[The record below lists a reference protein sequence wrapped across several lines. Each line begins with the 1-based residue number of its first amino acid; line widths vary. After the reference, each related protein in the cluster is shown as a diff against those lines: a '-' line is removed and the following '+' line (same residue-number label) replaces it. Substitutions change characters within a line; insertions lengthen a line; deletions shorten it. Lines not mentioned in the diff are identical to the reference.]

1 MRRRLNNRTGETSGS
16 RRALPR
22 LALYGVMP
30 VRKVWLFGRR
40 SPLAAVCAAILIVA
54 ALAAVFAD
62 AVATHDPLAQD
73 IPNRLKPAGGDFL
86 LGTDNFG
93 RDVFSR
99 IVHGSQISLYVAVMS
114 VLAGT
119 VLGTSL
125 GMASAYLAGWVDL
138 VAQRVVDAS
147 LGFPLLV
154 LTVVIVVALG
164 ASTHTVVFAIAVAL
178 MPQMVR
184 LSRSRALSVKEE
196 AYVMAARAAGA
207 SLPRIV
213 LKHILPHSLGPIIA
227 HATGWVGA
235 ALVAESALSF
245 LGLGVPPPYPSW
257 GGMLQEGRQ
266 YLEVAPWLTVLPG
279 LALTITVLSF
289 ALLGDALRDELDPR
303 GSVRSPAKY

>member
-1 MRRRLNNRTGETSGS
+1 MRRRLNNRTGETSGP

-22 LALYGVMP
+22 LALDGVMP

-40 SPLAAVCAAILIVA
+40 SPLAATCAAILIIT
-54 ALAAVFAD
+54 ALIAVFAD

-73 IPNRLKPAGGDFL
+73 IPNRLKPAGGEFL

-119 VLGTSL
+119 VFGTLL
-125 GMASAYLAGWVDL
+125 GMVSAYLGGWVDL
-138 VAQRVVDAS
+138 VAQRVVDAF

-154 LTVVIVVALG
+154 LAVVIVVALG

-213 LKHILPHSLGPIIA
+213 LKHILAHSLGR
-227 HATGWVGA
+227 V
-235 ALVAESALSF
+235 
-245 LGLGVPPPYPSW
+245 VP
-257 GGMLQEGRQ
+257 R
-266 YLEVAPWLTVLPG
+266 A
-279 LALTITVLSF
+279 
-289 ALLGDALRDELDPR
+289 R
-303 GSVRSPAKY
+303 